1 MKSTNHRRVPVAL
14 VSIATRATTYWAGG
28 RISSVNWNLTPIFL
42 LMRKDLQTARSFIE
56 RMGTAG
62 DFSNLRLKTWV
73 EAEEGLG
80 KGVDHTAMFKFL
92 RDKS

>member
-1 MKSTNHRRVPVAL
+1 
-14 VSIATRATTYWAGG
+14 
-28 RISSVNWNLTPIFL
+28 
-42 LMRKDLQTARSFIE
+42 MRKDLQTARSFIE

-62 DFSNLRLKTWV
+62 DFSNLCLKTWV